1 MQFGLTEEQQ
11 AVKDAARRVAEE
23 RFAPRAAE
31 IDVTGEF
38 PWDNVRVMREAGFLG
53 MAFPEAYGGGGADHV
68 AHIVVKEEIARACLS
83 TCTIMAAQYLGSLPL
98 MLAGTPE
105 QKERYLRRLAS
116 GEILAAFGLTEA
128 GAGSDAGSIRSTARR
143 DGDAYVLNGTKC
155 FVTNGGVAVFY
166 TVFAK
171 TDLKAGAR
179 GISAFIVEKGTPGFT
194 FGKAENKMGIRGS
207 ATRELIFE
215 DCRIPCENRL
225 GEEGTGYK
233 LALRTLD
240 HTRPGVGAE
249 AVGVAQAA
257 LDASLKYA
265 RERVVFGSPLAD
277 KQAIAF
283 MLADMATEIEAAR
296 LLVYRVAAMMDA
308 GEPNVTVAASQA
320 KLFASEMAH
329 RVVHKALQIHGGYG
343 YMKDF
348 PLERYYRDQRITEIY
363 EGTSEIQRLIIS
375 GNLLRAN
382 R

>member
-277 KQAIAF
+277 KQAVAF

>member
-11 AVKDAARRVAEE
+11 AVKDAARRIAQE

-83 TCTIMAAQYLGSLPL
+83 TCTIMAAQYLGSVPL
-98 MLAGTPE
+98 MLTGTPE

-128 GAGSDAGSIRSTARR
+128 GAGSDAGSIRTTAQR
-143 DGDAYVLNGTKC
+143 DGDGYVLNGTKC
-155 FVTNGGVAVFY
+155 FVTNGGVADFY

-171 TDLKAGAR
+171 TDPQAGAR
-179 GISAFIVEKGTPGFT
+179 GISAFIVEKGTSGFT

-215 DCRIPCENRL
+215 DCHIPCENRL

-257 LDASLKYA
+257 LDASLTYA
-265 RERVVFGSPLAD
+265 RERVVFGSPLSE

-308 GEPNVTVAASQA
+308 SEPNITVAASQA

-363 EGTSEIQRLIIS
+363 EGTSEIQRLVIA